1 MGSGDMTDNICY
13 TPPWFSDHVTGL
25 SHVAYFAFKT
35 DLHTMC
41 GDKTTTKKQKL
52 ASEKIK

>member
-1 MGSGDMTDNICY
+1 MGSGEMTDNICY

-41 GDKTTTKKQKL
+41 GTKQQQKNKNWL
-52 ASEKIK
+52 VKK